1 MLEKQVRNLKF
12 NVQKARLA
20 KNAFFSFGRFLA
32 DEARRGT
39 LLANLKS
46 LPQGRLARDM
56 SWADLL
62 EERAARIPDRTMLLY
77 KDEHF
82 TFQEMDENAN
92 RVANH
97 LLSLG
102 RGKKG
107 KKGLGIFMRNSP
119 RFLDLFFAAQ
129 KLGMYVVPINA
140 ELLGD
145 GLAYILDHSEIEFLA
160 LDAEMLDRLADLG
173 NLPQRLATV
182 IVDDVEEEAQG
193 IPIPDGMERLSK
205 AYAPRVSTARPAA
218 AISPDDLCLIMYTSG
233 TTGPPKGVVYTYN
246 TTRVKLLGLVGGVT
260 LKPDDVY
267 YTTFALGHGNAMFLT
282 VTLSM
287 TVGATVALARKF
299 SASRFWDEIRRF
311 DATVF
316 NTLGSVIPI
325 LMKQP
330 EKPTDRDNK
339 VRYVLS
345 AACPTEM
352 WEPFEKR
359 FGVRIYEGYG
369 AVDSGGKGIL
379 NLGTAPVGSLGK
391 ASKGLGRTRVV
402 DPEGRDC
409 PPGVPGELLF
419 EVKDTK
425 SSVCYFKNKEATG
438 KKLKGGWMHTGD
450 IVRVDEDGYFYF
462 VGRNTESM
470 RRGGENVS
478 AYEVEQVIMKHPAV
492 EEVAVY
498 AVPSELAEDEIMASV
513 RLVKGKTL
521 KPGELVEFLQGK
533 LARFAIPRFIRVV
546 DEFPMTNTHRII
558 KKKLEEAGVT
568 ADTWDAKKGS

>member
-1 MLEKQVRNLKF
+1 MLEKQMRNMRF

-20 KNAFFSFGRFLA
+20 KNAVVSFGRFVS

-46 LPQGRLARDM
+46 LPQGRVARDM
-56 SWADLL
+56 SWSDLL
-62 EERAARIPDRTMLLY
+62 EERAARIPDRTMVLY
-77 KDEHF
+77 KDEGY
-82 TFQEMDENAN
+82 TYREMDENAN
-92 RVANH
+92 RAARY
-97 LLSLG
+97 LQTLG
-102 RGKKG
+102 AGGR
-107 KKGLGIFMRNSP
+107 KGLGIFMRNSP

-140 ELLGD
+140 ELLGF
-145 GLAYILDHSEIEFLA
+145 GLAYILEHSEIEFLA
-160 LDAEMLDRLADLG
+160 VDAELLPRITDLEKLPERLS
-173 NLPQRLATV
+173 TV
-182 IVDDVEEEAQG
+182 IVNDVEEEARG
-193 IPIPDGMERLSK
+193 IEIPDGMERLSG
-205 AYAPRVSTARPAA
+205 AYKPGPAPARPAA
-218 AISPDDLCLIMYTSG
+218 AISPDDMCLIMYTSG

-246 TTRVKLLGLVGGVT
+246 TTRVKLLGLMGGIT
-260 LKPDDVY
+260 LRPDDVY
-267 YTTFALGHGNAMFLT
+267 YTSFALCHGNAMFLT

-287 TVGATVALARKF
+287 TLGATVVIARKF
-299 SASRFWDEIRRF
+299 SASRFWDDIRKYGV
-311 DATVF
+311 TVF

-330 EKPTDRDNK
+330 EKPGDRDHK

-345 AACPTEM
+345 AACPTDM

-359 FGVRIYEGYG
+359 FGVKIYEGYG

-391 ASKGLGRTRVV
+391 PMKNMGRVRVV
-402 DPEGRDC
+402 DTEGRDC

-425 SSVCYFKNKEATG
+425 GSVCYLKNDEATK

-513 RLVKGKTL
+513 RLVKGKTVT
-521 KPGELVEFLQGK
+521 PAELAEFLSGK
-533 LARFAIPRFIRVV
+533 LAKFAIPRYFRMVE
-546 DEFPMTNTHRII
+546 EFPMTNTHRII
-558 KKKLEEAGVT
+558 KKKLEEEGIT
-568 ADTWDAKKGS
+568 PDTWDAKSSL